1 MKQFPSGIKFKYPW
15 RKYQERVLREL
26 DEYLEDN
33 HLHVIAPP
41 GSGKTVL
48 GLEVMLRLNKPTLIL
63 APTIAIRNQWIQR
76 FCELFIQ
83 IEGTPDWISRDIR
96 KPSFVTVSTYQGIH
110 TLASNDY
117 FIEDELD
124 ELEAE
129 ERALKPT
136 QKNAI
141 LQLIDELQE
150 LQIGTIVVDEAHHL
164 KNAWWKTLMTLKEEL
179 EPNPT
184 IVGLTA
190 TPPYDVSYTEWTRYV
205 ALNGPVDTEISV
217 PELIQE
223 GDLSPHQDYLHFSYP
238 TQEELERIKSYR
250 NGIKEVFDF
259 YARNLALRDTLESL
273 PAIRNPVENLEWIY
287 ANMEV
292 YASILIFLENNMPI
306 LSDYHFRLTGNKR
319 SHIPKLN
326 KEWMEVLLNFYLK
339 SLKEDPSKKEVY
351 KVVLENLKLHGA
363 IQHSKVS
370 LFNDEVIEPILKS
383 SLSKLQSIL
392 EITKFEYEH
401 LNQNLRMVILSD
413 FIRREFLND
422 HLEITRMGVAP
433 TFELLRRNLP
443 HGVRLG
449 VLTGSLIIIPAA
461 AFLAFEKVA
470 ASYKIDRV
478 PNEFLTYDN
487 DYLLIKPTDKLRQDL
502 VHMVTQIFEAG
513 HINVL
518 IGTKSLLG
526 EGWDAPSVNALI
538 LASFVGSFV
547 LSNQMR
553 GRAIRTTRNNA
564 EKTGNIWHLV
574 CQDPTQQEGGS
585 DFKLMERRF
594 RGFVGISERENRTI
608 ENSLLRMVLPEAFN
622 SEVLDELNRRMLKSA
637 GERDILRKQW
647 HDAIESGTILHEE
660 IKIPY
665 ATKGPRSYEEEKQ
678 VHLQNSIK
686 YFVAGLGSSI
696 LMFLLFF
703 VNYLSVFNQVPYPF
717 TGIIVDV
724 ILGGFWI
731 GFLWLYGDKLV
742 KSVKLYI
749 KYRDIT
755 KDIAGI
761 AKALL
766 KSLVE
771 TKNIKTPLEQLQVV
785 TTVNDFGEVFCH
797 LEGATTYGKSVFTQ
811 SLEEIVSPV
820 DNPRYLVIRK
830 SSFLK
835 LFRQR
840 DYHAVPELLAR
851 KADLAAIF
859 KKHWLKEVGPCDV
872 LFARSEEGRR
882 LLLKARFNNLASE
895 FEPQAE
901 LVSRWK

>member
-1 MKQFPSGIKFKYPW
+1 MKQFPSGIKFKYSW
-15 RKYQERVLREL
+15 RKYQDRVLREL
-26 DEYLEDN
+26 DEHLEDN

-76 FCELFIQ
+76 FCELFLQ
-83 IEGTPDWISRDIR
+83 VQVTPAWISRDIR
-96 KPSFVTVSTYQGIH
+96 NPGFVTVSTYQGLH
-110 TLASNDY
+110 AVASNDLV
-117 FIEDELD
+117 IEDELD
-124 ELEAE
+124 ELEADE
-129 ERALKPT
+129 EVASKPM
-136 QKNAI
+136 QKNEVAHLI
-141 LQLIDELQE
+141 EKLQV
-150 LQIGTIVVDEAHHL
+150 LQIGTIVIDEAHHL

-190 TPPYDVSYTEWTRYV
+190 TPPYDVSYAEWSRYV
-205 ALNGPVDTEISV
+205 ELNGPVDTEISV
-217 PELIQE
+217 PELVQE

-238 TQEELERIKSYR
+238 TQEELDRINTYR
-250 NGIKEVFDF
+250 NGVEEVFDF
-259 YARNLALRDTLESL
+259 YSRNLALRDTLENL
-273 PAIRNPVENLEWIY
+273 PAIKNPSENLEWIY
-287 ANMEV
+287 GNMEV
-292 YASILIFLENNMPI
+292 YSSILIFLENNMPI
-306 LSDYHFRLTGNKR
+306 LSEYHFTLTGNNR
-319 SHIPKLN
+319 SDIPGLDKA
-326 KEWMEVLLNFYLK
+326 WMEILLNFYLK
-339 SLKEDPSKKEVY
+339 HLKEDSNKKGVY
-351 KVVLENLKLHGA
+351 KVVFENLKMHGA

-370 LFNDEVIEPILKS
+370 LSNDELIEPILKS

-401 LNQNLRMVILSD
+401 LNQNLRLVILSD
-413 FIRREFLND
+413 FIRKEFLND
-422 HLEITRMGVAP
+422 HVGITRMGVAP

-443 HGVRLG
+443 HGIRLG

-461 AFLAFEKVA
+461 AFLEFEKVA
-470 ASYKIDRV
+470 SSYGIDRI

-487 DYLLIKPTDKLRQDL
+487 DYLIIKPTDKLRQDL
-502 VHMVTQIFEAG
+502 VHIVTQVFEAG
-513 HINVL
+513 KINVL

-553 GRAIRTTRNNA
+553 GRAIRSTRNNS

-574 CQDPTQQEGGS
+574 CQDPTQPMGGS

-608 ENSLLRMVLPEAFN
+608 ENGLLRMVLPEAF
-622 SEVLDELNRRMLKSA
+622 SPEILDQLNQRMLKSA
-637 GERDILRKQW
+637 GERDSLRRQW

-665 ATKGPRSYEEEKQ
+665 ATKSRGSYEQEKLL
-678 VHLQNSIK
+678 HLQNSIK

-696 LMFLLFF
+696 LTFSLVFLDMLG
-703 VNYLSVFNQVPYPF
+703 VFRGLPSQWVF
-717 TGIIVDV
+717 HLIF
-724 ILGGFWI
+724 GGFWV

-742 KSVKLYI
+742 KSAKLYI

-755 KDIAGI
+755 KDIEGVAN
-761 AKALL
+761 ALL

-771 TKNIKTPLEQLQVV
+771 TKNIKTPLEQLKVV

-797 LEGATTYGKSVFTQ
+797 LEGTTTYGKSIFTQ
-811 SLEEIVSPV
+811 SLEEVVSPV
-820 DNPRYLVIRK
+820 ENPRYLVIRK
-830 SSFLK
+830 SRFLK
-835 LFRQR
+835 LFGQR
-840 DYHAVPELLAR
+840 DYHAVPDLLAR
-851 KADLAAIF
+851 KATLAAIF
-859 KKHWLKEVGPCDV
+859 KKHWLTEVGPCEV
-872 LFARSEEGRR
+872 FFARSEEGRAQ
-882 LLLKARFNNLASE
+882 LLKARFNNLAAE

-901 LVSRWK
+901 VISRWK